1 MKLLIVEDERELS
14 ESIVC
19 FLRHEDYLCEQ
30 AFTYDE
36 AMLRVAVYEYDCVL
50 LDLMLP
56 DGTGLDVLRKVKRV
70 APQTGVIIVSAK
82 DSLDDKVEGLR
93 LGADDYLPKPFH
105 LPELSMRIFA
115 LLLLV
120 GQSAAGGARVAHAV
134 VGHHTPEGIGH
145 PRLQS
150 FGHCVVAVYPYA
162 GDKFVVVDMC
172 HEQVKILGRGLQVS
186 IHIAHQFGCGGF
198 YPGIERGTQS
208 PILCQREIEESGMSA
223 TEVADAH
230 QALVGRPVVYH
241 QHTCSLPG
249 LRQIERESVFKRGNV
264 VFLIVNGY
272 NDGQSVI
279 ACLVHIV
286 CLF

>member
-1 MKLLIVEDERELS
+1 MKLLIVEDEKELS

-115 LLLLV
+115 LLRRRCYSSGNL
-120 GQSAAGGARVAHAV
+120 
-134 VGHHTPEGIGH
+134 
-145 PRLQS
+145 
-150 FGHCVVAVYPYA
+150 
-162 GDKFVVVDMC
+162 
-172 HEQVKILGRGLQVS
+172 LQVGPVS
-186 IHIAHQFGCGGF
+186 IDLLAKEACVDD
-198 YPGIERGTQS
+198 
-208 PILCQREIEESGMSA
+208 QRLDLTKSEYE
-223 TEVADAH
+223 
-230 QALVGRPVVYH
+230 L
-241 QHTCSLPG
+241 L
-249 LRQIERESVFKRGNV
+249 L
-264 VFLIVNGY
+264 FLIENRRRVVSKSALAEHLSGDMADLMDDYNFVYAHIKNLKAKLAAVGIPDAIKTYYGTGY
-272 NDGQSVI
+272 KWMRE
-279 ACLVHIV
+279 
-286 CLF
+286 